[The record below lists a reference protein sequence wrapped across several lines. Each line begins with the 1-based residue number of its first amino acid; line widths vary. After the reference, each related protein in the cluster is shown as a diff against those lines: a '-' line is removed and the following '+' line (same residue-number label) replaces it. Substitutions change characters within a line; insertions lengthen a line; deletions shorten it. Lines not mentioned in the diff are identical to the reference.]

1 VSRTLAERQESSCL
15 PAETDSKAKQ
25 DAMLYSR
32 ERVQGEYNTTL
43 NGSERDDQMA
53 KGGWDG
59 EGMRGCLLAIY
70 MTGISVSSKVES
82 S

>member
-1 VSRTLAERQESSCL
+1 
-15 PAETDSKAKQ
+15 
-25 DAMLYSR
+25 MLYSR